1 MMFSKD
7 FLWGVACASY
17 QCEGAWDEDGKGRS
31 IWDDFSHTPGNIQNG
46 DTGDRACDSYHRWAE
61 DVALMKQFGI
71 QAYRFSISWPRVI
84 PDGDGAVNEKGL
96 EFYDNL
102 VNELLA
108 AGIKPM
114 ITLYH
119 WDLPSALQDK
129 GGWLNRDIVAAFGRY
144 ARIIA
149 DHFKGR
155 VDTYMT
161 LNEPQCV
168 TELGY
173 VAGIHAPGWKLG
185 AREALKCYFNLCL
198 AHSEATR
205 QIRAALGETA
215 KVGVASCGR
224 LCYPRVDTPAGRE
237 AAYQATFE
245 PAQWMFT
252 MNIFLDPLFFRR
264 FAEGSPREV
273 EEFAA
278 GIAQSDWDKMEAPD
292 FVGINVYQGD
302 PVEEDGT
309 YSPIPAG
316 FPRTATKWKVTPEV
330 MHFGPMNMYR
340 RYGKPIMITEN
351 GLSCNDRVYL
361 DGVVHDGERI
371 DFLTRYL
378 RELSK
383 AGEEGVPLLGYM
395 QWSFLDNFEWASG
408 YNERFGMV
416 YVDYETCDRIPKDSA
431 RWYAQVIQSNGEI
444 LK

>member
-46 DTGDRACDSYHRWAE
+46 DTGDRACDSYHRRAE

-155 VDTYMT
+155 VNT
-161 LNEPQCV
+161 
-168 TELGY
+168 
-173 VAGIHAPGWKLG
+173 
-185 AREALKCYFNLCL
+185 
-198 AHSEATR
+198 S
-205 QIRAALGETA
+205 
-215 KVGVASCGR
+215 
-224 LCYPRVDTPAGRE
+224 
-237 AAYQATFE
+237 
-245 PAQWMFT
+245 
-252 MNIFLDPLFFRR
+252 
-264 FAEGSPREV
+264 
-273 EEFAA
+273 
-278 GIAQSDWDKMEAPD
+278 
-292 FVGINVYQGD
+292 
-302 PVEEDGT
+302 
-309 YSPIPAG
+309 
-316 FPRTATKWKVTPEV
+316 
-330 MHFGPMNMYR
+330 
-340 RYGKPIMITEN
+340 
-351 GLSCNDRVYL
+351 
-361 DGVVHDGERI
+361 
-371 DFLTRYL
+371 
-378 RELSK
+378 
-383 AGEEGVPLLGYM
+383 
-395 QWSFLDNFEWASG
+395 
-408 YNERFGMV
+408 
-416 YVDYETCDRIPKDSA
+416 
-431 RWYAQVIQSNGEI
+431 
-444 LK
+444 